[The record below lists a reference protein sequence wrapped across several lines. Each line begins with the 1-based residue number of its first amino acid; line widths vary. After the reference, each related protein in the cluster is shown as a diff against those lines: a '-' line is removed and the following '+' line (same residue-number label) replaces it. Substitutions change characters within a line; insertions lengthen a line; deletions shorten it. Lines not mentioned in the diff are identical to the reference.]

1 MDLYYKFIF
10 LNKIGRKISDD
21 YIMKGCLNMSDK
33 NMEISSIIN
42 KSNPSTMDYYR
53 FIQLVDKDHLI
64 HVTDEYEC
72 FFKKMFL
79 KQDSKNELFAKL
91 LNNLE
96 YFYRDHDDLLVFKT
110 KLVLLKTLYVKW
122 RMVNL

>member
-10 LNKIGRKISDD
+10 LNQIRRKISDD

-33 NMEISSIIN
+33 NMEISSIMN

-53 FIQLVDKDHLI
+53 FIQLVDKDNLL
-64 HVTDEYEC
+64 HVSDEYEG
-72 FFKKMFL
+72 FLKKMFL
-79 KQDSKNELFAKL
+79 KQDSKNELFVKL

-96 YFYRDHDDLLVFKT
+96 YFYRDHDDLLVLKT

>member
-1 MDLYYKFIF
+1 MNFYYKFIF
-10 LNKIGRKISDD
+10 LNKMRVMIIYNER
-21 YIMKGCLNMSDK
+21 MLLMVDK
-33 NMEISSIIN
+33 NMEILSIMN
-42 KSNPSTMDYYR
+42 KPNPSTMDYYR
-53 FIQLVDKDHLI
+53 FIQLVDKDDLLYGS
-64 HVTDEYEC
+64 DEYQL

-96 YFYRDHDDLLVFKT
+96 YFYRDHDDLLVLKT

-122 RMVNL
+122 RMMNS

>member
-1 MDLYYKFIF
+1 MTDT
-10 LNKIGRKISDD
+10 
-21 YIMKGCLNMSDK
+21 
-33 NMEISSIIN
+33 NMEISSIMN

-53 FIQLVDKDHLI
+53 FIQLVDKDNLLHI
-64 HVTDEYEC
+64 TDEYEC
-72 FFKKMFL
+72 FLKKMFL